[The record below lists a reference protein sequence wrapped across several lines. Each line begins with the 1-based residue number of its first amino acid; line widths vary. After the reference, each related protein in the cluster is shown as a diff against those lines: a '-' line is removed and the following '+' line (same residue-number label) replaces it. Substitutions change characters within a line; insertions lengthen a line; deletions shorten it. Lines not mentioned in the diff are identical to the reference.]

1 LPSTSLARS
10 EAEERQRMSNEV
22 NASTI
27 TTPVSSDHVRS
38 VPLGIGTAPSDDGAR
53 GADGKPGDF
62 RVWFTIRF

>member
-1 LPSTSLARS
+1 
-10 EAEERQRMSNEV
+10 MSNEV

-27 TTPVSSDHVRS
+27 TTLVSSDHVRS